1 MCAAGLSSTMTFLKD
16 TIKISLLSRASLCMV
31 HFTLR
36 EGGRRQRD
44 IMKLLNVDKIIE
56 MVEKG
61 AADLVTQL
69 NSRMEDQFSS
79 EEDINVILNTRV
91 LL

>member
-1 MCAAGLSSTMTFLKD
+1 MGW
-16 TIKISLLSRASLCMV
+16 
-31 HFTLR
+31 
-36 EGGRRQRD
+36 RQRD
-44 IMKLLNVDKIIE
+44 AFKPLDVDKIIE